1 MSNNKNYIFVSNT
14 ETCKSFS
21 FASKLEKYAIE
32 KNIQIYILSAP
43 LVDNKYISD
52 YPNGLMIASPGYKIM
67 FVALDNDI
75 ECEGFKNYIDDTLED
90 IGSISDRYNFKEKIG
105 RPRQWSEKSVVK
117 IKSDDFHHSFDISS
131 YKIED
136 LKEVRR
142 VNIIISFLIGSINS
156 ATNIEVSA
164 PVNVLDSVKHKIQ
177 LFDCDQTRFIYDEVP
192 KESKTIRIQ

>member
-90 IGSISDRYNFKEKIG
+90 IGY
-105 RPRQWSEKSVVK
+105 SEKTETR
-117 IKSDDFHHSFDISS
+117 IL
-131 YKIED
+131 IEKFVEENPD
-136 LKEVRR
+136 AAALLLRNWLNEDW
-142 VNIIISFLIGSINS
+142 
-156 ATNIEVSA
+156 E
-164 PVNVLDSVKHKIQ
+164 
-177 LFDCDQTRFIYDEVP
+177 
-192 KESKTIRIQ
+192 